1 MTACSPLP
9 SPRRRG
15 TPASRLRVAATRA
28 GGEARRVRPRVPG
41 SGRRG
46 DEEKETTTDHAFTR
60 AGAARCSMQMRV
72 IVAPAVVAKGSQ
84 AAGPCKLSERAASSK
99 GQKGRRRARRLPR
112 DQSIMAPVRQTSSSL
127 FQEAWSWFCGFG
139 SCLVA

>member
-1 MTACSPLP
+1 MGFPGWLLMGFLSNRCWADRRLRLAQGPNEVGTGQVTACSPLP

-84 AAGPCKLSERAASSK
+84 GTALQVIRP
-99 GQKGRRRARRLPR
+99 
-112 DQSIMAPVRQTSSSL
+112 
-127 FQEAWSWFCGFG
+127 
-139 SCLVA
+139 